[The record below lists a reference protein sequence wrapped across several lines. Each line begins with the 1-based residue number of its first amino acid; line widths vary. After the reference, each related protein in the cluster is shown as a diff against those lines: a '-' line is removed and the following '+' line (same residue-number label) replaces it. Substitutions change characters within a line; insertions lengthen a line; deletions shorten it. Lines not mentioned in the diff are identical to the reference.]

1 MPSLDKLGFMALW
14 LPFALSLGAAYIL
27 NFPVA
32 PADGWLKQLC
42 ANFYALTLL
51 WFLFLTIRHFMNG
64 RVVSGLGMI
73 AMVVV
78 LLGIMIPLFIF
89 GQIAEHQ
96 AKKSGSPAG
105 NSQGSG
111 GEAARVPQEAT
122 GHQALPGGPADLFQT
137 VIRASIQQST
147 AAQVR
152 LPLGIP
158 SLAKLRTEHPAL
170 LDRYL
175 ASHPAWRVYEENGHR
190 FAVRR
195 WMNGKRWEMTENGVQ
210 FPSEDRQVCCR
221 TSIGFSGT
229 PRNAQAQR
237 IAQGVLADIKSDQGG
252 NSDLWKSEIAVPE
265 ADLLV
270 EMLEQTQVAE
280 RRMTPT
286 AFAMMEREF
295 VSLLN
300 STEWAQASRHLT
312 ASGIETGKPFIELR
326 QGQQAGSYK
335 TEIRCN
341 PGTAGRVYLK
351 AFDAATEKPLSADA
365 LRAATQEWTGWS
377 DDAQQQFLSASYLTI
392 QEGDPGVLYTARF
405 EVWFQ
410 PDNGG
415 SERKLLERSF
425 LIQGAS
431 L

>member
-14 LPFALSLGAAYIL
+14 LPFTLSLVAAYIL

-32 PADGWLKQLC
+32 PADGWLKHLC
-42 ANFYALTLL
+42 ANVYAITLL

-64 RVVSGLGMI
+64 RVVPGLGMI
-73 AMVVV
+73 AMIVV
-78 LLGIMIPLFIF
+78 LLGIMVPLFIF
-89 GQIAEHQ
+89 GQIAENQ
-96 AKKSGSPAG
+96 AKKSAGSVP
-105 NSQGSG
+105 SQASG
-111 GEAARVPQEAT
+111 TPLPTRPQEAAA
-122 GHQALPGGPADLFQT
+122 QQVLPGGPADLFQT
-137 VIRASIQQST
+137 VIRASVQQST
-147 AAQVR
+147 AAQGQ

-175 ASHPAWRVYEENGHR
+175 ASHPAWRVYEENGSR

-195 WMNGKRWEMTENGVQ
+195 WMNGKRWEMAENGVQ
-210 FPSEDRQVCCR
+210 FLDEGRQTCCR
-221 TSIGFSGT
+221 TSIGFSGKPWNGQSQQIT
-229 PRNAQAQR
+229 
-237 IAQGVLADIKSDQGG
+237 QGVLADIKSKQVGT
-252 NSDLWKSEIAVPE
+252 SELWKSEIAVPE
-265 ADLLV
+265 ADLVV

-295 VSLLN
+295 VTLLN

-312 ASGIETGKPFIELR
+312 AGGIETGEPFIELR
-326 QGQQAGSYK
+326 QSLQAGSYK

-341 PGTAGRVYLK
+341 PGVAGRIYLK

-365 LRAATQEWTGWS
+365 LKAASHEWTGWS
-377 DDAQQQFLSASYLTI
+377 EEAQQQFLSASYITI
-392 QEGDPGVLYTARF
+392 QEGEPGLLYTARF

-410 PDNGG
+410 PDDGG
-415 SERKLLERSF
+415 AERKLLERSF
-425 LIQGAS
+425 LIQGDAS
-431 L
+431 

>member
-1 MPSLDKLGFMALW
+1 MALW

-64 RVVSGLGMI
+64 RVVPGLGML
-73 AMVVV
+73 AMIVV
-78 LLGIMIPLFIF
+78 LLGIMVPLFIF

-96 AKKSGSPAG
+96 AKKSDGTAGSQSSEGRFPAK
-105 NSQGSG
+105 
-111 GEAARVPQEAT
+111 PQEADAN
-122 GHQALPGGPADLFQT
+122 QALPGGPADLFQT
-137 VIRASIQQST
+137 VIRASLQQST
-147 AAQVR
+147 AAQGR

-170 LDRYL
+170 LERYL
-175 ASHPAWRVYEENGHR
+175 ASHPAWRVHEENGHR

-195 WMNGKRWEMTENGVQ
+195 WMNGRRWEMTENGVQ
-210 FPSEDRQVCCR
+210 FLDEDRQVCCR
-221 TSIGFSGT
+221 TSIGFSDT

-237 IAQGVLADIKSDQGG
+237 IAQGVLADIKSEQTG
-252 NSDLWKSEIAVPE
+252 NSGLWKSEIIVPE
-265 ADLLV
+265 ADLVV

-286 AFAMMEREF
+286 AFALMEREF
-295 VSLLN
+295 ASLLN
-300 STEWAQASRHLT
+300 STEWVQASRHLT
-312 ASGIETGKPFIELR
+312 AGGIETGKPFIELR

-365 LRAATQEWTGWS
+365 LRAATQEWIGWS